1 MTKQQTVQVQTLLT
15 GLGLYKGNIDGIA
28 GPMTI
33 GAIKLY
39 QRANGLVDDGIA
51 GRLTLAS
58 MFPLDEVQEPN
69 AIVWDKFYIGAA
81 KALEPGDIDR
91 VAHDIGVEPRMLRAI
106 VKIEAPRGPLDAQG
120 RVTALY
126 EPHIAY
132 RMSNSSTRSRLVAA
146 KIAYAKWGLIKYP
159 KSSYDRID
167 MCSKIASE
175 ELAADA
181 TSWGMGQIM
190 GFNAQ
195 SCGYLDAVSM
205 VKAFAADAE
214 NQVAGMGAYILN
226 NSALL
231 RAIIRR
237 DFDAIAEYWNGAA
250 YRKHNYQGR
259 LKSAYIEEGD

>member
-1 MTKQQTVQVQTLLT
+1 
-15 GLGLYKGNIDGIA
+15 
-28 GPMTI
+28 
-33 GAIKLY
+33 
-39 QRANGLVDDGIA
+39 
-51 GRLTLAS
+51 
-58 MFPLDEVQEPN
+58 
-69 AIVWDKFYIGAA
+69 
-81 KALEPGDIDR
+81 
-91 VAHDIGVEPRMLRAI
+91 
-106 VKIEAPRGPLDAQG
+106 
-120 RVTALY
+120 
-126 EPHIAY
+126 
-132 RMSNSSTRSRLVAA
+132 
-146 KIAYAKWGLIKYP
+146 
-159 KSSYDRID
+159 